1 MLAILLGIWLGKD
14 KMIYI
19 ICKEIQSEENL
30 GSIARVMANFGFDKL
45 VLVNPKCNPSDFKAE
60 IISKHAKQILKK
72 AKIVGESY
80 LEQFDY
86 VIATTA
92 LLGNDYNI
100 PRSPLTAKQLAEKMQ
115 GIGGINAAAADS
127 KLKIAILFGNEGTG
141 LSNQDIMKADF
152 VVTVPADSEYP
163 TLNISHAC
171 AIILYELFSTEND
184 NDDDKNSKNKK
195 SNSHI
200 ISATLKEK
208 EVLSLKIK
216 QVINSIKWST
226 PEKKRTQYI
235 IWKRVMSKALLTKRE
250 IFALIG
256 FFRKLKK

>member
-1 MLAILLGIWLGKD
+1 
-14 KMIYI
+14 MIYI

-30 GSIARVMANFGFDKL
+30 GSIARVMDNFGFDKL
-45 VLVNPKCNPSDFKAE
+45 ILVNPKCNPTDFKAE
-60 IISKHAKQILKK
+60 IISKHAKQILQK
-72 AKIVGESY
+72 AKVVGEAY

-92 LLGNDYNI
+92 ILGTDYNI
-100 PRSPLTAKQLAEKMQ
+100 LRSPLTAKQLAEKLQ
-115 GIGGINAAAADS
+115 GINGINAADS

-141 LSNQDIMKADF
+141 LSNNDILKADF
-152 VVTVPADSEYP
+152 IVTIAANCEYP

-171 AIILYELFSTEND
+171 AIILYELFSAGDTNNNNND
-184 NDDDKNSKNKK
+184 NRKSKNKK

-216 QVINSIKWST
+216 QAINSIKWST
-226 PEKKRTQYI
+226 PEKKRTQYV
-235 IWKRVMSKALLTKRE
+235 IWKRVISKALLTKRE
-250 IFALIG
+250 IFALLG
-256 FFRKLKK
+256 FFRKLGK